1 MPAKKSGDGF
11 FGWLARQIGHVK
23 KAVQTKVET
32 EAENQAQGDPENQVV
47 YRKDRVEEIP
57 HPESPDLKLR
67 RTVIDEVIVDK
78 KQMKKES

>member
-1 MPAKKSGDGF
+1 MPAKQTGDGF
-11 FGWLARQIGHVK
+11 FGWLGRQFGHVK

-32 EAENQAQGDPENQVV
+32 EAERQAHGDPENQVV

-67 RTVIDEVIVDK
+67 RTVIDEVIVEK
-78 KQMKKES
+78 KQEKES